1 MTKTLQIPLMPMER
15 KTTSAQCMNL
25 KLKKPTMIAKS
36 KREPKLMKSSK
47 AIKVAFGAKKQMTE
61 EFVNDEQDVKIH
73 EIQSEYNLNGYKY
86 PGSDED
92 EKHSQNAFST
102 IGDVNTE
109 FPAYNSIPQK

>member
-47 AIKVAFGAKKQMTE
+47 AIKVAFGAKK
-61 EFVNDEQDVKIH
+61 
-73 EIQSEYNLNGYKY
+73 
-86 PGSDED
+86 
-92 EKHSQNAFST
+92 
-102 IGDVNTE
+102 
-109 FPAYNSIPQK
+109 